1 MMRPRRTYN
10 SLLTPKQIAVGIHGC
25 QHSRQRCVDWLLMP
39 KLPLG
44 AWIASAAA
52 SIMFFVSKD
61 GQHGLRSSNDFC
73 SFGEQAVVQLMAMER
88 ARSDH
93 KEISIYALSEMS
105 RR

>member
-1 MMRPRRTYN
+1 MAAFSPEMRRLVRSCRSPP
-10 SLLTPKQIAVGIHGC
+10 S
-25 QHSRQRCVDWLLMP
+25 
-39 KLPLG
+39 G

-61 GQHGLRSSNDFC
+61 GQQGLRSSNDFC
-73 SFGEQAVVQLMAMER
+73 SFGCQAVVQLMAMER

-105 RR
+105 HR